1 MYSELKIGGV
11 KVPLLSN
18 AATPLR
24 YKQFFHKDI
33 LKEMQGASDDSAKI
47 TDSLPELTFIMA
59 KQAQAKAGKCDMNM
73 LKESDFID
81 WHMIFQWL
89 PRRLFPSISEMRCRM
104 WKPKKKRTKIRKS
117 NDNSIICTAMH
128 PARTKTLRAG

>member
-1 MYSELKIGGV
+1 MYTELTIGGV

-81 WHMIFQWL
+81 WLEMFDAYDI
-89 PRRLFPSISEMRCRM
+89 PMASEEIVSVYLGNALSDVEA
-104 WKPKKKRTKIRKS
+104 KKKENEDQKE
-117 NDNSIICTAMH
+117 
-128 PARTKTLRAG
+128 

>member
-33 LKEMQGASDDSAKI
+33 LKEMQGASKDSAKI

-59 KQAQAKAGKCDMNM
+59 KQAEAKTKKCDMNT

-81 WHMIFQWL
+81 WLEMFDAYDI
-89 PRRLFPSISEMRCRM
+89 PMASEEIINVYLGNALSDVEA
-104 WKPKKKRTKIRKS
+104 KKKESEDQKE
-117 NDNSIICTAMH
+117 
-128 PARTKTLRAG
+128 